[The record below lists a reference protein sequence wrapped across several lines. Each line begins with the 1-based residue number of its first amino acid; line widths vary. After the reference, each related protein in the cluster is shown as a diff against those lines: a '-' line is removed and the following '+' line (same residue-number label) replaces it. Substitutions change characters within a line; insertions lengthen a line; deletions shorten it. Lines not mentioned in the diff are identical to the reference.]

1 MPDWL
6 KEVDTK
12 LFFLINSRYC
22 SFCDFIF
29 YWISEKW
36 IWIPFYVFLAVI
48 VYKNHSGQFWK
59 ILISIA
65 VLILLTDQFSVFIK
79 NFVLRYR
86 PCHNLILQ
94 SQIHLVNGECGGQYG
109 FISSHA
115 ANSAGLV
122 MFLILLLNRKMKWIT
137 AVLIA
142 WCFIVSYS
150 RIYLGTHY
158 PLDIAGGWI
167 TGMLSASIVYYF
179 YKNYFLSKEKI
190 KTGS

>member
-1 MPDWL
+1 MIDWL

-12 LFFLINSRYC
+12 LFFLVNSHYC
-22 SFCDFIF
+22 SCCDFIF

-36 IWIPFYVFLAVI
+36 VWIPLYIFLAVI
-48 VYKNHSGQFWK
+48 IYKNYSHQLWK
-59 ILISIA
+59 ILVSIA

-79 NFVLRYR
+79 NWIMRYR

-115 ANSAGLV
+115 ANTAGLSL
-122 MFLILLLNRKMKWIT
+122 FLILLLRQKIKWIP
-137 AVLIA
+137 AVMIA
-142 WCFIVSYS
+142 WCFIISYS
-150 RIYLGTHY
+150 RIYLGMHY
-158 PLDIAGGWI
+158 PLDIVGGWVA
-167 TGMLSASIVYYF
+167 GVLSAFIIYYF
-179 YKNYFLSKEKI
+179 YKNYFIPKEKL